1 MSLNFISHWGEQR
14 ENWKLL
20 SLVRS
25 PAMFS
30 TKSTYR
36 NYVNPHWTCWL
47 EHWLNKDPMD
57 QRFSHN
63 PYSWSAWYT
72 PEKLTTGTWKSPICK
87 GKVIW
92 TKPSWPIFKGFCL
105 MSRDF
110 CCLQTSIFLGVQNV
124 RVREE
129 ICQKPYDFL
138 VSKTKLPSK
147 MMHLLFTYVFWEWN
161 SITVVWL

>member
-1 MSLNFISHWGEQR
+1 MMVGFSCSGWACLMSLNFISHWGEQR

-87 GKVIW
+87 GKVMNQTFMKLSSMLSFVGVGASFQWHRITDLHSPVVHQW
-92 TKPSWPIFKGFCL
+92 CSPTRRTAEARHAADAPY
-105 MSRDF
+105 
-110 CCLQTSIFLGVQNV
+110 CCW
-124 RVREE
+124 R
-129 ICQKPYDFL
+129 
-138 VSKTKLPSK
+138 
-147 MMHLLFTYVFWEWN
+147 M
-161 SITVVWL
+161 

>member
-92 TKPSWPIFKGFCL
+92 TKPSWPIVQGFFL

-110 CCLQTSIFLGVQNV
+110 CWLQTSIFLGFKMFVFERKFAKSLMISCIQNKAT
-124 RVREE
+124 
-129 ICQKPYDFL
+129 IKNDAPLLHLCFL
-138 VSKTKLPSK
+138 GMKF
-147 MMHLLFTYVFWEWN
+147 HHFWLV
-161 SITVVWL
+161 I